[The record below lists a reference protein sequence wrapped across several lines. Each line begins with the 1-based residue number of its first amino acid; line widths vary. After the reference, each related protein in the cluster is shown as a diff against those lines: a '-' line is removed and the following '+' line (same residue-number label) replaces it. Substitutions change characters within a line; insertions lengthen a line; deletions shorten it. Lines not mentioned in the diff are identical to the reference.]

1 MCPRCYLCK
10 RGKLC
15 IGRRLRWN
23 LRGTVLWQLPGSRHP
38 FCRRG
43 KGSPG
48 CLKIQH
54 RQGDGGDHQ
63 KSDKSR
69 HNADQERFPVRAAAV
84 GRGFSGHT
92 ETPPFCKWLAP
103 VLPSPV
109 RLAQWTGGEAVSFH
123 GSTIRAQTQGCV
135 FPRGRQRARLKKA
148 ARAVETFWPPD
159 ASPSI
164 GRRRCA

>member
-1 MCPRCYLCK
+1 MYGPQTAIEFEGNGSPAASGEPSPLFAEG
-10 RGKLC
+10 GKE
-15 IGRRLRWN
+15 
-23 LRGTVLWQLPGSRHP
+23 
-38 FCRRG
+38 
-43 KGSPG
+43 SPG

-109 RLAQWTGGEAVSFH
+109 RRAQWTGGEAVSFH
-123 GSTIRAQTQGCV
+123 GSTIRARKRKAV
-135 FPRGRQRARLKKA
+135 FFRAGDSAL
-148 ARAVETFWPPD
+148 
-159 ASPSI
+159 
-164 GRRRCA
+164 G

>member
-1 MCPRCYLCK
+1 MPALLFMQK
-10 RGKLC
+10 REVMYGPQTAMEFEGNGPLAASGEPSSLFAEGGKE
-15 IGRRLRWN
+15 
-23 LRGTVLWQLPGSRHP
+23 
-38 FCRRG
+38 
-43 KGSPG
+43 SPG

-135 FPRGRQRARLKKA
+135 FPRGKQRARLKKA
-148 ARAVETFWPPD
+148 ACAVETFWPPD